1 MVNDIQV
8 KIEGSKVWPE
18 PESPSGSTK
27 TAACL
32 QRSEPEHGRPA
43 PFLCDLWAAEA
54 CHYQPNEGVAG
65 RVRESDP
72 PIVVGDGNADHMAKG
87 RAEEQSRQRSDAAA
101 RRPRKSVS
109 SSLLAIGQKAK
120 AEPGHRFQDLY
131 GMINVEMLIECFHL
145 LKRRAAPGVD
155 GMTVSE
161 YEKGL
166 RGRIEEL
173 VERLKSKRY
182 RAQLVRRRY
191 IEKTGGKL
199 RPLGIPVLE
208 DKLVQMAAK
217 RVLEAIYEEDFMESS
232 NGYRPGRGPRETSQ
246 KLQDRLFRSR
256 VHWMVEADIEGFFDH
271 IDHQW
276 LQRMIEQRVN
286 DGAFMRL
293 IGKWLKAGVLE
304 ETGEVLQ
311 PEEGTPQGGVISPIL
326 ANIYLHYVLDL
337 WTEKVVRR
345 QAEGEMVYERYAD
358 DFVCGF
364 ERKEDAER
372 YLELLRERLAKFG
385 LKLSEAKSGI
395 VRFSR
400 HDRKG
405 SGMFTFLGFEFY
417 WAKTRKGFPTVKRR
431 TSKKKYR
438 GALAGMTDW
447 LRSHR
452 CQPLRWLRDKLS
464 QKLAGYWNHYGVIG
478 NFAALARY
486 WRAVK
491 NLCWR
496 WLNRRSQRRSY
507 RTQGFEAL
515 WEAWNLPKP
524 RIVEPPYRP
533 AWGR

>member
-1 MVNDIQV
+1 MVNDIEV
-8 KIEGSKVWPE
+8 KIGGSPRQE

-32 QRSEPEHGRPA
+32 QRSAREHGRPG
-43 PFLCDLWAAEA
+43 PSLCDLWSAEA
-54 CHYQPNEGVAG
+54 CHHQPNEGVAG

-72 PIVVGDGNADHMAKG
+72 PIVVGDGNTDHKAKG
-87 RAEEQSRQRSDAAA
+87 RAEEQRQQRTDAAA

-120 AEPGHRFQDLY
+120 AEPGHRFEDLY

-161 YEKGL
+161 YEQGL
-166 RGRIEEL
+166 RERIEAL

-182 RAQLVRRRY
+182 RAQLVRRVH
-191 IEKTGGKL
+191 IDKGGGKL

-217 RVLEAIYEEDFMESS
+217 RVLEAIHEADFVESS
-232 NGYRPGRGPRETSQ
+232 NGYRPGRGARHTTQ
-246 KLQDRLFRSR
+246 KLQDRLYRGR

-286 DGAFMRL
+286 DSAFMRL

-304 ETGEVLQ
+304 EANEVVH
-311 PEEGTPQGGVISPIL
+311 PEEGTPQGGVVSPVL
-326 ANIYLHYVLDL
+326 ANIYLHYALDL
-337 WTEKVVRR
+337 WTEKVVRK

-364 ERKEDAER
+364 ERKEDAQR
-372 YLELLRERLAKFG
+372 YLEMLRERLAKFG
-385 LKLSEAKSGI
+385 LKLAETKSGI

-400 HDRKG
+400 LDRKE

-417 WAKTRKGFPTVKRR
+417 WAKTRKGAPTVKRR

-438 GALAGMTDW
+438 SALARMTEW
-447 LRSHR
+447 LRSNR
-452 CQPLRWLRDKLS
+452 CQRLSWLRNTLAR
-464 QKLAGYWNHYGVIG
+464 KLAGYWNYYGVIG
-478 NFAALARY
+478 NFAALAKY

-491 NLCWR
+491 QLCWR

-507 RTQGFEAL
+507 RTQGFDAL
-515 WEAWNLPKP
+515 WEAWGLPLP
-524 RIVEPPYRP
+524 RIVEKPYRP
-533 AWGR
+533 AGAR